1 HDPDGLF
8 DLVLS
13 AADPPR
19 PPGGLR
25 RPRRAGQGPARGR
38 GSGHDRAVPH
48 APDHLGLHRFARRA
62 RPSRELPLLHR
73 RRRGFHLFERRDGSV
88 TAGRPAAPRSRFLA
102 LALLEIMLLGSSA
115 CCTAAQDST
124 TTAPR
129 VTSTFGRTGEEQDRF
144 ELGIGAV
151 QGFFDVTGSFA
162 YRRFL
167 NERGPF
173 ERSVMGE
180 LTGTA
185 KSQLTEG
192 AVSIYVL
199 LRPTGSYRQGWRIR
213 PLFEF

>member
-1 HDPDGLF
+1 
-8 DLVLS
+8 
-13 AADPPR
+13 
-19 PPGGLR
+19 
-25 RPRRAGQGPARGR
+25 
-38 GSGHDRAVPH
+38 
-48 APDHLGLHRFARRA
+48 
-62 RPSRELPLLHR
+62 
-73 RRRGFHLFERRDGSV
+73 V

-213 PLFEF
+213 PLFEFGPGVHTVVQVASLEGFNRTSYKGAFYVKSHAYAGFEALATNRLGLLIRGRMSVPSHHPFDYAQAAVFLR